1 MDSFGF
7 SIRFSL
13 ILAMVGLASADRTC
27 IAGVMHSL
35 LKPFPMAS
43 GCGCGETNFA
53 PCQPV
58 VVEDECECECGC
70 QDTEA
75 EEQCAN
81 ECDCCCHDEAACC
94 GGSSG
99 AGFGAGGAS
108 GFGTGA
114 GAGTGFGFGFGFG
127 GIGAVG
133 ILAAAGVAG
142 SGNNSETP
150 FFGLGVPVFPE
161 DGLNTGPGGGMPI
174 PGGGITS
181 PESGLPTT
189 TPLPEIVP
197 PLDVPGVVP
206 GVVPGGGGGG
216 SFVDVPVVPIS
227 SESEGFESRPVP
239 EPETWLLFSL
249 ILFSCVMKGNWVV
262 WTRRV
267 ILFGHE
273 CRTPMTR

>member
-206 GVVPGGGGGG
+206 GGGGGG